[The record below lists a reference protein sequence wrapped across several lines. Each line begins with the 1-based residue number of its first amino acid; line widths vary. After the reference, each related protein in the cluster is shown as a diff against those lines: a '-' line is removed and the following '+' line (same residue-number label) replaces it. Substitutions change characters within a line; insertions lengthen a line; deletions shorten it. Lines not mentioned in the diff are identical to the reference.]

1 MPNSASIHSLVQS
14 HRECLRNHKELA
26 QIEHEPNSV
35 STAKRSKVED
45 KAIEYIKSLDRA
57 MLMRTVK
64 HVITAN
70 LTPYYISPEVPLP
83 GVPKPALPL
92 EEEKKED
99 DNPVKIAK
107 LW

>member
-1 MPNSASIHSLVQS
+1 
-14 HRECLRNHKELA
+14 
-26 QIEHEPNSV
+26 
-35 STAKRSKVED
+35 
-45 KAIEYIKSLDRA
+45 

-99 DNPVKIAK
+99 ENPVKIAK
-107 LW
+107 LWQDPEMIWGLKLFLDLCLDEQWFLTGAPKEAAQDEIMESAHSESGFEEEEEKQGS

>member
-1 MPNSASIHSLVQS
+1 
-14 HRECLRNHKELA
+14 
-26 QIEHEPNSV
+26 
-35 STAKRSKVED
+35 
-45 KAIEYIKSLDRA
+45 